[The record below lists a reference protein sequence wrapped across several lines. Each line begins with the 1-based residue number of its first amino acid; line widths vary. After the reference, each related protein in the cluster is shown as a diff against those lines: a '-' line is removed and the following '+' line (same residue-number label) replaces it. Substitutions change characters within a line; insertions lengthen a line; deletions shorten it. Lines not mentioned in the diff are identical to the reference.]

1 MGVKFFSESL
11 LVEVSTEDYDM
22 EMWIDLVLDEVIG
35 VGAQIKSMK
44 SIGHVGM
51 DSCFEEP
58 YPTIY
63 VLVPVFGTSEFG
75 EARTEIFT
83 PVFYHVIKNFLWVKF
98 VTGYTYRYH
107 PDVSVTVV
115 VEAGD

>member
-1 MGVKFFSESL
+1 M
-11 LVEVSTEDYDM
+11 D
-22 EMWIDLVLDEVIG
+22 MWIDLVLDEFIG
-35 VGAQIKSMK
+35 VGAQVIPMVSF
-44 SIGHVGM
+44 GHVGM

-58 YPTIY
+58 YPTIH

-75 EARTEIFT
+75 EARGEIFT
-83 PVFYHVIKNFLWVKF
+83 PCFYHVFKDFFGVKF
-98 VTGYTYRYH
+98 VTADSYRQH